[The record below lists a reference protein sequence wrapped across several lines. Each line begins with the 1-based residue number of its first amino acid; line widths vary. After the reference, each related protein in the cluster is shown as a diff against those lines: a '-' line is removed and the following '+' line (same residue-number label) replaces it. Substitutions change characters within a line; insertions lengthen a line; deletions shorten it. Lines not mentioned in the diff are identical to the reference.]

1 MVTSGKMLK
10 YILHNHLRRNI
21 MQRMSTRLVMVDR
34 ETPMLLPPDLRDWLP
49 EGHLVHF
56 IVDAVAALPLQGF
69 HVNVRGT
76 GSEQYPPAMMLSL
89 LIYCYAT
96 GRMGSRQIEAATHTD
111 VAVRYICGGDLHP
124 DHDTICTF
132 RRQNGALFSESFVKV
147 LAYAQELGVLK
158 KRGGVSVDGTK
169 IAADASKHSA
179 VSYQRAGEMI
189 AELEKEVQELM
200 ALAESADRAPETAK
214 LNVPAELARRKD
226 RQAKLAHAREAIEA
240 RFEERRKEQ
249 QEDYEKKMAA
259 YETKR
264 EQRKHAGREPQ
275 PPANQ
280 PDNKAQYNF
289 TDPQSR
295 IMKAGSGEHFEQAY
309 NAQAAVD
316 TEGSMLILGIHV
328 TDAPNDKQQLIPT
341 IQSVDPMAREITE
354 ALADTGYFSEDAVT
368 KVEANGGPT
377 VYAAVEKCSHHRS
390 VSDLLEKG
398 DPPLPPDTATA
409 TEKMSQRLRTAAGKA
424 KYALR
429 KQTVEPVFGII
440 KSVMGFRQ
448 FSLRGRVKVSLEWT
462 LVALAYNFK
471 RLARLVHLMN
481 SPNPDVRCA
490 FAS

>member
-1 MVTSGKMLK
+1 MLK

-21 MQRMSTRLVMVDR
+21 IQLMSTRLVMVDR
-34 ETPMLLPPDLRDWLP
+34 DTPMLLPPDLRDWLP

-69 HVNVRGT
+69 QVNVRGT

-200 ALAESADRAPETAK
+200 ALAESADRAPEAAQ

-226 RQAKLAHAREAIEA
+226 RQAKLAHAKEAIEA
-240 RFEERRKEQ
+240 RC
-249 QEDYEKKMAA
+249 
-259 YETKR
+259 
-264 EQRKHAGREPQ
+264 H
-275 PPANQ
+275 
-280 PDNKAQYNF
+280 
-289 TDPQSR
+289 
-295 IMKAGSGEHFEQAY
+295 
-309 NAQAAVD
+309 V
-316 TEGSMLILGIHV
+316 LISI
-328 TDAPNDKQQLIPT
+328 
-341 IQSVDPMAREITE
+341 
-354 ALADTGYFSEDAVT
+354 
-368 KVEANGGPT
+368 
-377 VYAAVEKCSHHRS
+377 
-390 VSDLLEKG
+390 
-398 DPPLPPDTATA
+398 
-409 TEKMSQRLRTAAGKA
+409 
-424 KYALR
+424 
-429 KQTVEPVFGII
+429 
-440 KSVMGFRQ
+440 
-448 FSLRGRVKVSLEWT
+448 
-462 LVALAYNFK
+462 
-471 RLARLVHLMN
+471 
-481 SPNPDVRCA
+481 
-490 FAS
+490 